1 MPRAYK
7 ISAPIS
13 EPIVAAI
20 TTPIIDNEV
29 VVVMNPL
36 IVRIISDGSGGKTFS
51 RAISKAI
58 AK

>member
-1 MPRAYK
+1 
-7 ISAPIS
+7 
-13 EPIVAAI
+13 
-20 TTPIIDNEV
+20 
-29 VVVMNPL
+29 MNPL